1 MASFLDDLS
10 IYNAKAVVII
20 ADAVANGQFDRANM
34 MSGLKNT
41 ANDTTLTDAIRLNA
55 LTALINQGR
64 LLDIPLGPYFPAS
77 VTFADTQTYEGVHN
91 DLMGLQGGIVG
102 EYFHLTQS
110 QLNKVGNAAVLGDIT
125 FENLGGSYGDNAG
138 LANIINSKQAQ
149 LSGTGF
155 VKASGTTITY
165 DNSTY
170 LSDIS
175 GIAAGGQLTG
185 TYPNPSLSNAAVIGK
200 VLTGWNGSATP
211 AAIAAGD
218 SILVALQKLNA
229 NLNQVI
235 STPSGVTSVGLTNN
249 AAAVFTTTTGPL
261 TGAVTLNIGL
271 NTQNANRV
279 LASGTSANGQQPT
292 FRSLVTA
299 DLPSSGATPG
309 NYGGS
314 ALIPQITVDAKGRIT
329 SISTVAAAGGGQ
341 VDSVGLS
348 IPGIFGAVT
357 NTGTATDPVLT
368 FGLATQTAATVWAG
382 PVSGASTVPSF
393 RALASTDIPNIG
405 ISQVSGLQA
414 TLDGFLTTSLSDGS
428 IWIGNTSN
436 APVQRV
442 LSGDVT
448 MSNLGV
454 TAIGLAKVQYDM
466 IQDVTT
472 QTLLGRYDAVDG
484 EVQQVTLSADFLLNS
499 GTGVLSLSSPVSP
512 VVTTK
517 GDLLGHD
524 LTAQQRVPS
533 NNVDGSILLVNN
545 SATGTYT
552 DLGLNWVAMSGDA
565 TIAASGAITIANS
578 AVTLGKMA
586 NLAANSFIG
595 NNTGSAATPIALT
608 ATQATAMLN
617 QFTTSLK
624 GLTPASG
631 GVGATYYLNA
641 TGGWS
646 VPAGGGGGSGTVTSA
661 NQYSVPYYS
670 VSPTGTTVIGLAPQT
685 TNGVYFL
692 RANVTASA
700 AVAPDWL
707 GSTGTGNVVLATSPT
722 LVTPTLGAALATSI
736 NGLTISTTTGT
747 LTLANSST
755 FATSGAFSTTLTAT
769 ATTTL
774 TLPTT
779 GTLATLAGTE
789 TFTNKTLNG
798 PKIGSTGGQGHFHM
812 HSTNS
817 VPTGLTDYITV
828 FGDKGPNKKVGFL
841 FETDAFESY
850 FQFNATTASKTYTF
864 PDLSGTVALLA
875 NPAAFTSITT
885 GTASS
890 VDGDVIFQNASNAN
904 TQTLR
909 GSAVASSIVYA
920 LPTTAPT
927 AGQVLSAGL
936 PAGSPLVSALSWTT
950 IAGGGDVVGPV
961 GPVTD
966 GNFAVFDS
974 TTGKIIKESAGAS
987 LSAAGAAVFN
997 TSVTVGV
1004 SSTTTGTVVFRNSA
1018 NAFTTTVQAST
1029 SAAAD
1034 LNYYWPTV
1042 APTAGQILSSDASGN
1057 LSWTAAGAGN
1067 MILASTQTNTGAKT
1081 FNSGTFILAGATSGT
1096 TIFNAAATA
1105 SGTITLPALTG
1116 TVALLENAQTFSG
1129 AKTFSA
1135 VATFSSSP
1143 AAATT
1148 VSISP
1153 TAGSLTNA
1161 QLTIG
1166 GTTIQW
1172 MVFGTNTANV
1182 PAVGTRSSGTKIVL
1196 ANAISGTYPDTSI
1209 GYGQTS
1215 GGTNFGY
1222 IWHSAS
1228 QGHRFWAGNN
1238 STGTFA
1244 NVVNIVNDSTVSGLS
1259 FVPTFSATVPIIFA
1273 NNGWMSLSGAPGSF
1287 AGALP
1292 AYTTRSAGTRI
1303 VTSPTI
1309 SATTLDTGIGFA
1321 QVGGTGANFSVQW
1334 YSAPRAHH
1342 FYAGVTTLVNS
1353 VIIDSTSLQLA
1364 TAVNVVLASSG
1375 AGTKIGTGTNQLL
1388 AFWNKTPIVQ
1398 PTTGITGAAHV
1409 GGVGTPVTTTDTY
1422 GGYTLAQI
1430 AAALIN
1436 TGILA

>member
-64 LLDIPLGPYFPAS
+64 LLDIPLAPYFPVA
-77 VTFADTQTYEGVHN
+77 VTFADSQTYDGVHN
-91 DLMGLQGGIVG
+91 DLLGLQGGTAG

-125 FENLGGSYGDNAG
+125 FENLGGTYSDNAG

-170 LSDIS
+170 LTTIS
-175 GIAAGGQLTG
+175 GLAAGGQLTG

-218 SILVALQKLNA
+218 SILTALQKLNA

-235 STPSGVTSVGLTNN
+235 SSPTGVTSVGLTNN
-249 AAAVFTTTTGPL
+249 AASVFTTTTGPL
-261 TGAVTLNIGL
+261 TGGVTLNLGL

-279 LASGTSANGQQPT
+279 LASGTSINGQQPT
-292 FRSLVTA
+292 FRSLVVA

-309 NYGGS
+309 NYGGA

-329 SISTVAAAGGGQ
+329 AISTVAAVGGGQ
-341 VDSVGLS
+341 VNSVGLS
-348 IPGIFGAVT
+348 IPGIFGPVT
-357 NTGTATDPVLT
+357 NTGTAADPVLT
-368 FGLATQTAATVWAG
+368 FGLSPQSATYVWAG
-382 PVSGASTVPSF
+382 PVSGVATVPSF

-405 ISQVSGLQA
+405 ITQVTGLSA
-414 TLDGFLTTSLSDGS
+414 VLDGYLRDSLSDGS
-428 IWIGNTSN
+428 MWVGNTSN
-436 APVQRV
+436 APIQRV

-448 MSNLGV
+448 ISNLGV

-484 EVQQVTLSADFLLNS
+484 EVQQVTLSGDFLLDTSS
-499 GTGVLSLSSPVSP
+499 GILSLSSPVSP

-533 NNVDGSILLVNN
+533 NNIDGSILLVNN

-565 TIAASGAITIANS
+565 TIAASGAITIAAG
-578 AVTLGKMA
+578 AVSLAKMA

-617 QFTTSLK
+617 QFTSSLK
-624 GLTPASG
+624 GLVPAASG
-631 GVGATYYLNA
+631 GLDATYFLNA

-646 VPAGGGGGSGTVTSA
+646 VPAGGGGGGGTVTSA
-661 NQYSVPYYS
+661 SQYSIPYYS

-707 GSTGTGNVVLATSPT
+707 GSTGSGNVVLATSPT

-736 NGLTISTTTGT
+736 NGLTITSSTGT
-747 LTLANSST
+747 LTIANGST
-755 FATSGAFSTTLTAT
+755 LATSGAFSTTLTAT
-769 ATTTL
+769 AATTL
-774 TLPTT
+774 TLPPLTA
-779 GTLATLAGTE
+779 TLATLALTE
-789 TFTNKTLNG
+789 TLSNKTLLTPVIGDGGTNG
-798 PKIGSTGGQGHFHM
+798 HAHFRKSSGAVGINNYATLFFQESGGDRRM
-812 HSTNS
+812 S
-817 VPTGLTDYITV
+817 VIWDNDGYQSE
-828 FGDKGPNKKVGFL
+828 FL
-841 FETDAFESY
+841 FK
-850 FQFNATTASKTYTF
+850 ATTSTKTYTL
-864 PDLSGTVALLA
+864 PDASGTVTLNPMTALGDIIYGGTVAGGIAPPTRLG
-875 NPAAFTSITT
+875 I
-885 GTASS
+885 GTA
-890 VDGDVIFQNASNAN
+890 N
-904 TQTLR
+904 
-909 GSAVASSIVYA
+909 
-920 LPTTAPT
+920 
-927 AGQVLSAGL
+927 QVLAVSAGL
-936 PAGSPLVSALSWTT
+936 IPEWKT
-950 IAGGGDVVGPV
+950 IAAGGDVTGPASSL
-961 GPVTD
+961 D

-997 TSVTVGV
+997 TSVSVGV
-1004 SSTTTGTVVFRNSA
+1004 SGTTTGQLIFFNATTSA
-1018 NAFTTTVQAST
+1018 TTTFQAST
-1029 SAAAD
+1029 SQSANI
-1034 LNYYWPTV
+1034 NYTWPIL
-1042 APTAGQILSSDASGN
+1042 APTAAQILSSDASGN
-1057 LSWTAAGAGN
+1057 LSWTAAGAGDMTLAGTQTVTGTKTFN
-1067 MILASTQTNTGAKT
+1067 AGAIRINNATNNGYHILAS
-1081 FNSGTFILAGATSGT
+1081 LAGAAGT
-1096 TIFNAAATA
+1096 LTATFPAA
-1105 SGTITLPALTG
+1105 TG
-1116 TVALLENAQTFSG
+1116 TVALLSLAQTWTGAQTFGTG
-1129 AKTFSA
+1129 AFAVTSA
-1135 VATFSSSP
+1135 ATFSSSP

-1172 MVFGTNTANV
+1172 MLFGVNTANT
-1182 PAVGTRSSGTKIVL
+1182 PAVGTRSSGTKIVF
-1196 ANAISGTYPDTSI
+1196 ANAISATYPDTSI

-1244 NVVNIVNDSTVSGLS
+1244 NVVNIVNDSSVAGLA
-1259 FVPTFSATVPIIFA
+1259 FHPAFSATVPIVLA
-1273 NNGWMSLSGAPGSF
+1273 NNGWMSLSGAPGTF
-1287 AGALP
+1287 GGAIP
-1292 AYTTRSAGTRI
+1292 TYTNRSAGTRI
-1303 VTSPTI
+1303 VTSPTL

-1321 QVGGTGANFSVQW
+1321 QVGGAGANFSIQW

-1342 FYAGVTTLVNS
+1342 FYAGLTTLVNS

-1364 TAVNVVLASSG
+1364 TAVNLVLASSG

-1388 AFWNKTPIVQ
+1388 AFWNKTPISQ
-1398 PTTGITGAAHV
+1398 PTNAIAEAAFV
-1409 GGVGTPVTTTDTY
+1409 ANSGGTAVTDDSTFGT
-1422 GGYTLAQI
+1422 YTLQQI
-1430 AAALIN
+1430 AQALIN
-1436 TGILA
+1436 IGILA

>member
-10 IYNAKAVVII
+10 IYNAKAVVVI
-20 ADAVANGQFDRANM
+20 ANAVADGQFNRANM

-64 LLDIPLGPYFPAS
+64 LLDIPLAPYFPVA
-77 VTFADTQTYEGVHN
+77 VTFADSQTYDGVHN
-91 DLMGLQGGIVG
+91 DLLGLQGGTAG

-125 FENLGGSYGDNAG
+125 FQNLGGTYSDNAG

-170 LSDIS
+170 LTTIS

-218 SILVALQKLNA
+218 SILTALQKLNA

-235 STPSGVTSVGLTNN
+235 SSPTGVTSVGLTNN
-249 AAAVFTTTTGPL
+249 AASVFTTTTGPL
-261 TGAVTLNIGL
+261 TGAATLNLGL

-279 LASGTSANGQQPT
+279 LASGTSINGQQPA
-292 FRSLVTA
+292 FRSLVAA

-329 SISTVAAAGGGQ
+329 AISTVAAAGGGQ
-341 VDSVGLS
+341 VNSVGLS
-348 IPGIFGAVT
+348 IPGIFGPVT
-357 NTGTATDPVLT
+357 NTGTAADPVLT
-368 FGLATQTAATVWAG
+368 FGLSTQIATYVWAG
-382 PVSGASTVPSF
+382 PVSGAATVPSF

-405 ISQVSGLQA
+405 ISQVTGLSA
-414 TLDGFLTTSLSDGS
+414 VLDGYLRDSLSDGS
-428 IWIGNTSN
+428 MWVGNTSN
-436 APVQRV
+436 APIQRV

-448 MSNLGV
+448 ISNLGV

-472 QTLLGRYDAVDG
+472 QTLLGRYDAIDG
-484 EVQQVTLSADFLLNS
+484 EVQQVTLSGDFLLDTSS
-499 GTGVLSLSSPVSP
+499 GILSLSSPVSP

-533 NNVDGSILLVNN
+533 NNIDGSILLVNN

-565 TIAASGAITIANS
+565 TIAASGAITIAAG

-617 QFTTSLK
+617 QFTSSLK
-624 GLTPASG
+624 GLVPAASG
-631 GVGATYYLNA
+631 GLDATYFLNA

-661 NQYSVPYYS
+661 SQYSIPYYS
-670 VSPTGTTVIGLAPQT
+670 VNPTGTTVIGLAPQT

-700 AVAPDWL
+700 AVAPSWI
-707 GSTGTGNVVLATSPT
+707 GSTGSGNVVLATSPT

-736 NGLTISTTTGT
+736 NGLTITSSTGT
-747 LTLANSST
+747 LTIDNGST

-769 ATTTL
+769 GATTL

-798 PKIGSTGGQGHFHM
+798 PKIGTVGGQGHFHM
-812 HSTNS
+812 HFANS
-817 VPTGLTDYITV
+817 APAGITDYITV
-828 FGDKGPNKKVGFL
+828 FGDTSPNKKLGFL
-841 FETDAFESY
+841 FELDAFESY
-850 FQFNATTASKTYTF
+850 FQFEATATSKTYTF
-864 PDLSGTVALLA
+864 PDLSGTVTLNPMTALGDIIYGGTVVGGIAPPTRLG
-875 NPAAFTSITT
+875 I
-885 GTASS
+885 GTA
-890 VDGDVIFQNASNAN
+890 N
-904 TQTLR
+904 
-909 GSAVASSIVYA
+909 
-920 LPTTAPT
+920 
-927 AGQVLSAGL
+927 QVLAVSAGL
-936 PAGSPLVSALSWTT
+936 IPEWKT
-950 IAGGGDVVGPV
+950 IAAGGDVTGPASA
-961 GPVTD
+961 TD
-966 GNFAVFDS
+966 GDFVIFS
-974 TTGKIIKESAGAS
+974 GTSGKIIAEPSNAS
-987 LSAAGAAVFN
+987 LSLSGRATFN
-997 TSVTVGV
+997 EGVDVGV
-1004 SSTTTGTVVFRNSA
+1004 SSATTGTMVFRNSA
-1018 NAFTTTVQAST
+1018 NAFTTTIQAST
-1029 SAAAD
+1029 SAAAS

-1057 LSWTAAGAGN
+1057 LSWTAAGSGDMTLAGV
-1067 MILASTQTNTGAKT
+1067 QTVTGAKT
-1081 FNSGTFILAGATSGT
+1081 FGSAGNVGKLILAGSTSGT
-1096 TIFNAAATA
+1096 TILNAAATA
-1105 SGTITLPALTG
+1105 GSTTVTLPALTG
-1116 TVALLENAQTFSG
+1116 TVALLENAQAFTG

-1135 VATFSSSP
+1135 AATFSSSP

-1172 MVFGTNTANV
+1172 MLFGVNTANI
-1182 PAVGTRSSGTKIVL
+1182 PAVGTRSSGTKIVF
-1196 ANAISGTYPDTSI
+1196 ANAISATYPDTSI

-1238 STGTFA
+1238 STGSFA
-1244 NVVNIVNDSTVSGLS
+1244 NVVNIVNDTTVAGLS
-1259 FVPTFSATVPIIFA
+1259 FVPAFSATVPIIFT
-1273 NNGWMSLSGAPGSF
+1273 NNGWMSLSGAPGTF
-1287 AGALP
+1287 VGALP
-1292 AYTTRSAGTRI
+1292 TYTNRSAGTRI
-1303 VTSPTI
+1303 VTSPTL

-1321 QVGGTGANFSVQW
+1321 QVGGTGANFSIQW
-1334 YSAPRAHH
+1334 YSAPRAHY
-1342 FYAGVTTLVNS
+1342 FYAGVTTLVIPA
-1353 VIIDSTSLQLA
+1353 IIDSTSLQLA
-1364 TAVNVVLASSG
+1364 TAVDIVLASSG

-1388 AFWNKTPIVQ
+1388 AFWNKTPIIQ
-1398 PTTGITGAAHV
+1398 PTTGITGAARV
-1409 GGVGTPVTTTDTY
+1409 GGAGTTVTTTDTY

-1430 AAALIN
+1430 AAALVN